1 MMNTTKEEICQNW
14 PSEIHIRHLM
24 LYWYKMGISAT
35 RAAVETN
42 EAYEN
47 AVSTRTVQRWFQRFQ
62 EGDFNLE
69 DRPSATVFNHLHS
82 LGKKSRMGSWT
93 PHNLSEV
100 NLGQRVMICTSL
112 LLKHRVDPFFN
123 RMITG
128 DEKSGHCRN
137 GKRAGLSGQ
146 LPI

>member
-1 MMNTTKEEICQNW
+1 
-14 PSEIHIRHLM
+14 
-24 LYWYKMGISAT
+24 
-35 RAAVETN
+35 
-42 EAYEN
+42 
-47 AVSTRTVQRWFQRFQ
+47 
-62 EGDFNLE
+62 
-69 DRPSATVFNHLHS
+69 
-82 LGKKSRMGSWT
+82 MGSWT